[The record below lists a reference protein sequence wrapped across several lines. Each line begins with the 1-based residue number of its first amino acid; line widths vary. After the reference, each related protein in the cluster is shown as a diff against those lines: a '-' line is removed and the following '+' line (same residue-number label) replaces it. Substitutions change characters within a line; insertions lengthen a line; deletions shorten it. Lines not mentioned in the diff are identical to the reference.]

1 VEEGETMFE
10 SQLQEIAVSTPPGA
24 APEHVADNWVQQ
36 LALRDGVRIAVV
48 PHSNGAR
55 PRRYVAYQGQAISPR
70 TYAALSIV
78 DDVER
83 LLRGEG
89 RAMDAWEILQVAR
102 RRGEPLEKLPV
113 ATITQAARLLVR
125 ERRLYRGPA
134 RDTWMAP
141 RTDEAV
147 A

>member
-1 VEEGETMFE
+1 
-10 SQLQEIAVSTPPGA
+10 TPPDA
-24 APEHVADNWVQQ
+24 VPEHVAEIWVRQ
-36 LALRDGVRIAVV
+36 LALRDGVRIAVQ
-48 PHSNGAR
+48 SSANGAR

-70 TYAALSIV
+70 TYAALSVV

-83 LLRGEG
+83 LLRSEG
-89 RAMDAWEILQVAR
+89 RAMDAWEILQAAR
-102 RRGEPLEKLPV
+102 RRGEPLAQLPV

-141 RTDEAV
+141 RRDEAV